1 MNAFTNYLERLGSN
15 FLVSAMIPSLALVVA
30 SILVFDPILHISA
43 LFENQNSIYQLVG
56 FGLIL
61 FIFTVII
68 GFTLTA
74 LNTYILKL
82 FEGYVFFHYVP
93 YVRRR
98 LISYHSRKAR
108 QMIYRRETLKKR
120 IQVLEHS
127 LEQTPRTKRQL
138 RQLKQRYYS
147 VTSNYDHSY
156 PQNLSDILPTQF
168 GNILKAAE
176 AYPGTRYGMEGVEF
190 WPRLIHVIPP
200 EQKISI
206 DNSRNE
212 LSFLVNM
219 SILCIAFYFLSVV
232 AMFYFLAT
240 LPTDPAGAHFSID
253 VILKSL
259 RYLVAGGIAAVCS
272 WFFYKASIYSVG
284 SFGLMIR
291 SAYDL
296 FRIDLLKRFRL
307 KVPSDSWEEFF
318 TWQNL
323 NEFIVLGRHSL
334 KFKKLKYYE
343 EK

>member
-1 MNAFTNYLERLGSN
+1 MNAFTNYLEKLGNN

-30 SILVFDPILHISA
+30 SILVFDPILSVSK
-43 LFENQNSIYQLVG
+43 LFEQQNSIYQLVG
-56 FGLIL
+56 LGLIL

-82 FEGYVFFHYVP
+82 FEGYVFFHYIP
-93 YVRRR
+93 YMRKR
-98 LISYHSRKAR
+98 LVGYHQQKAR
-108 QMIYRRETLKKR
+108 EMIYRRNSLKKR
-120 IQVLEHS
+120 IHELEHP
-127 LEQTPRTKRQL
+127 LEETQRTKRRL

-147 VTSNYDHSY
+147 VTSNYEHSY

-200 EQKISI
+200 EHKISI

-232 AMFYFLAT
+232 AMFYSLVT
-240 LPTDPAGAHFSID
+240 LPTNAMGTHLTID
-253 VILKSL
+253 VLWGSL
-259 RYLVAGGIAAVCS
+259 RYLGAAAIAAACA
-272 WFFYKASIYSVG
+272 WFFYKASIYSVS

-296 FRIDLLKRFRL
+296 FRIDLLKRLRL

-323 NEFIVLGRHSL
+323 NEYIVLGRHSL
-334 KFKKLKYYE
+334 KFKKLKYFE

>member
-1 MNAFTNYLERLGSN
+1 
-15 FLVSAMIPSLALVVA
+15 
-30 SILVFDPILHISA
+30 
-43 LFENQNSIYQLVG
+43 
-56 FGLIL
+56 
-61 FIFTVII
+61 
-68 GFTLTA
+68 
-74 LNTYILKL
+74 
-82 FEGYVFFHYVP
+82 
-93 YVRRR
+93 
-98 LISYHSRKAR
+98 
-108 QMIYRRETLKKR
+108 
-120 IQVLEHS
+120 
-127 LEQTPRTKRQL
+127 
-138 RQLKQRYYS
+138 
-147 VTSNYDHSY
+147 
-156 PQNLSDILPTQF
+156 
-168 GNILKAAE
+168 
-176 AYPGTRYGMEGVEF
+176 MEGVEF

-240 LPTDPAGAHFSID
+240 LPTDPVGAHFSID

-296 FRIDLLKRFRL
+296 FRIELLKRFRL
-307 KVPSDSWEEFF
+307 KVPADSWEEFF